1 MKLTLALIL
10 ITIFISSCGTT
21 QKAVHKPD
29 DANQPAKYDESFDPL
44 SLNDDDIIIS
54 PDTEPVKTETTVKSK
69 LETEIEENGPA
80 KEVDGYRIQ
89 LIATRN
95 IENASLIKQR
105 AEEQFQP
112 LNHEVYLIF
121 EAPFYKIRIADVLRR
136 IEAESIRDTAKE
148 LGYDQAFPV
157 RSKVIIREDP
167 L

>member
-1 MKLTLALIL
+1 MKFSFALVL
-10 ITIFISSCGTT
+10 ITILISSCGTT
-21 QKAVHKPD
+21 QKAVQTTD
-29 DANQPAKYDESFDPL
+29 TANQPAKYDESFDPL

-54 PDTEPVKTETTVKSK
+54 PDAEPVKTDTPVKS
-69 LETEIEENGPA
+69 EMEDEIEANGPA
-80 KEVDGYRIQ
+80 KEVDGYRVQ

-121 EAPFYKIRIADVLRR
+121 EAPFYKIRVADVLKRTQA
-136 IEAESIRDTAKE
+136 EAIRDIAKE

-157 RSKVIIREDP
+157 RSKVILREDQ